1 MSAAAMKLPGATARV
16 MIGLVAGAALGLAL
30 AQTAPEAAGHVANVV
45 RPIGK
50 LWLAALQMTVVPL
63 VLALVILGIATASDA
78 AASGRVARRAL
89 VVFIVLLC
97 GFAAY
102 AAMSAPAL
110 LSLFPHSDAL
120 AATLRASIDAPPAA
134 AVPGLA
140 DWVANVVPSNA
151 IMAAAQGAM
160 LPLVVFALCFGFAL
174 TRIAAER
181 RSQLIGLFQGLADTM
196 IVIVHG
202 VLLLAPLGV
211 FALVLAVCVEAGV
224 GVIGALV
231 GYIGLLV
238 ALYLGATAL
247 CYLVVWLGA
256 RESPLR
262 FARAILPAQVVAAST
277 QSSLASLPAMI
288 DCADTGLGYRRQVL
302 ALVLPMA
309 VTLFRIT
316 SPIQYIAAAC
326 FIAWAYGIELSAIQ
340 LGTAAAL
347 AVAISLGSV
356 GLPGQVSF
364 MATVMPVT
372 QSLGLPLEPLGLL
385 LAVDTIPDVFATT
398 GNVTGD
404 LTAASLVARRED
416 EAPAP

>member
-1 MSAAAMKLPGATARV
+1 MKLPGATARV

-30 AQTAPEAAGHVANVV
+30 AQFSPEVAGHVAGIA

-50 LWLAALQMTVVPL
+50 LWLSALQMTVVPL

-89 VVFIVLLC
+89 IVFIVLLSC
-97 GFAAY
+97 FSAY
-102 AAMSAPAL
+102 AAISAPAL
-110 LSLFPHSDAL
+110 LSLLPHNDAL
-120 AATLRASIDAPPAA
+120 SSTLRASANAPVVG

-140 DWVANVVPSNA
+140 DWVANIVPSNA

-211 FALVLAVCVEAGV
+211 FALVLVVCVEAGI

-238 ALYLGATAL
+238 TLYLGATAL

-256 RESPLR
+256 GESPLR
-262 FARAILPAQVVAAST
+262 FAKAILPAQVVAAST

-288 DCADTGLGYRRQVL
+288 DCADTGLGYRRNIV

-326 FIAWAYGIELSAIQ
+326 FIAWAYGIELSALQ

-347 AVAISLGSV
+347 AVAISIGSV

-364 MATVMPVT
+364 MATVMPVS

-404 LTAASLVARRED
+404 LTAASLVAKRED
-416 EAPAP
+416 AAASG

>member
-1 MSAAAMKLPGATARV
+1 MSHTGMKLPGATTRV
-16 MIGLVAGAALGLAL
+16 MIGLAAGAVIGLLL
-30 AQTAPEAAGHVANVV
+30 ARFSPDAAMHAASVA
-45 RPIGK
+45 RPIGR
-50 LWLAALQMTVVPL
+50 LWLAGLQMTVVPL

-89 VVFIVLLC
+89 VIFIVLLC
-97 GFAAY
+97 GFSAY
-102 AAMSAPAL
+102 AALSAPAL
-110 LSLFPHSDAL
+110 LSLLPHNDAL
-120 AATLRASIDAPPAA
+120 ASTLRASMDTPADTV
-134 AVPGLA
+134 VPGLA
-140 DWVANVVPSNA
+140 EWVSNVIPSNA

-174 TRIAAER
+174 TRITAER
-181 RSQLIGLFQGLADTM
+181 RTQLIGLFQGLADTM

-211 FALVLAVCVEAGV
+211 FALVLVVCVDAGV

-247 CYLVVWLGA
+247 CYVVVWLGA
-256 RESPLR
+256 GESPLR
-262 FARAILPAQVVAAST
+262 FAKAILPAQVVAAST

-288 DCADTGLGYRRQVL
+288 DCADTRLGYRRPVV

-316 SPIQYIAAAC
+316 SPIQYLAAAC
-326 FIAWAYGIELSAIQ
+326 FIAWVYGIELSAMQ

-404 LTAASLVARRED
+404 LAATSLVAKRE
-416 EAPAP
+416 